1 MLKSISNRR
10 SIRKFK
16 ATSIPKEMV
25 EEILNAGRL
34 APSSKN
40 RQPWKFTVVSG
51 QSKNEMLLSMEQGLL
66 RERGGLSL
74 LPNSKQHLAAAEYT
88 LEIMKQAPITVFVT
102 NPLGI
107 ELSDRLN
114 QEDRI
119 YEICNAQSIG
129 AAMENMTLTATEL
142 GLGSLWIC
150 DIYFAYEE
158 LSRWLS
164 TEGTLVAAMSFGHPD
179 ECPRP
184 RPRKSMED
192 IVEWRM

>member
-74 LPNSKQHLAAAEYT
+74 LPNSKQHLTAAEYT

>member
-1 MLKSISNRR
+1 MIKSISDRR

-16 ATSIPKEMV
+16 DTAITKDMV
-25 EEILNAGRL
+25 DEILNAGRL

-51 QSKNEMLLSMEQGLL
+51 QSKNEMLMSMEQGLL
-66 RERGGLSL
+66 REREGVSM
-74 LPNSKQHLAAAEYT
+74 LPDSKQHLAAAEYT

-192 IVEWRM
+192 IAEWRM

>member
-1 MLKSISNRR
+1 MIKSISDRR
-10 SIRKFK
+10 SIRTFK
-16 ATSIPKEMV
+16 DTAIPKEMV

-51 QSKNEMLLSMEQGLL
+51 RSKNEMLLSMEKGLL
-66 RERGGLSL
+66 REREGVSL
-74 LPNSKQHLAAAEYT
+74 LPNSKQHLTAAEYT
-88 LEIMKQAPITVFVT
+88 LEVMKQAPITVFVT
-102 NPLGI
+102 NTLGI

-158 LSRWLS
+158 LSKWLS
-164 TEGTLVAAMSFGHPD
+164 TEGTLVAAMSFGYPD

>member
-164 TEGTLVAAMSFGHPD
+164 TEGTLVAAMSFGHQD

>member
-1 MLKSISNRR
+1 MKSISDRR
-10 SIRKFK
+10 SIRTFK
-16 ATSIPKEMV
+16 DTAIPKEMV

-51 QSKNEMLLSMEQGLL
+51 RSKNEMLLSMEKGLL
-66 RERGGLSL
+66 REREGVSL
-74 LPNSKQHLAAAEYT
+74 LPNSKQHLTAAEYT
-88 LEIMKQAPITVFVT
+88 LEVMKQAPITVFVT
-102 NPLGI
+102 NTLGI

-158 LSRWLS
+158 LSKWLS
-164 TEGTLVAAMSFGHPD
+164 TEGTLVAAMSFGYPD

>member
-1 MLKSISNRR
+1 MIKSISNRR

-16 ATSIPKEMV
+16 ETAIPKEMV

-51 QSKNEMLLSMEQGLL
+51 RSKNEMLLLMKQGLL
-66 RERGGLSL
+66 REKEGVSL

-107 ELSDRLN
+107 ELSDSLN
-114 QEDRI
+114 EEDRI

-158 LSRWLS
+158 LSRWLG

-179 ECPRP
+179 E
-184 RPRKSMED
+184 
-192 IVEWRM
+192 

>member
-1 MLKSISNRR
+1 MKSISNRR

-16 ATSIPKEMV
+16 ETAIPKEMV

-40 RQPWKFTVVSG
+40 RQPWKFTVISG
-51 QSKNEMLLSMEQGLL
+51 QSKNEMLLSMKQGLL
-66 RERGGLSL
+66 REREGVSQ

-88 LEIMKQAPITVFVT
+88 LEIMRQAPITVFVT

-107 ELSDRLN
+107 ELSDSLN
-114 QEDRI
+114 EEDRI

-158 LSRWLS
+158 LNRWLG

>member
-1 MLKSISNRR
+1 MIKSISNRR

-16 ATSIPKEMV
+16 ETAIPKEMV

-51 QSKNEMLLSMEQGLL
+51 QSKNEMLLSMKQGLL
-66 RERGGLSL
+66 REREGVSL
-74 LPNSKQHLAAAEYT
+74 LPNSRQHLAAAEYT
-88 LEIMKQAPITVFVT
+88 LEIMKQDPITVFVT

-107 ELSDRLN
+107 ELSDSLN
-114 QEDRI
+114 EEDRI

-158 LSRWLS
+158 LSRWLG
-164 TEGTLVAAMSFGHPD
+164 TEGTLVAAMSFGHLD

>member
-1 MLKSISNRR
+1 MKSISNRR

-16 ATSIPKEMV
+16 ETAIPKEMV

-51 QSKNEMLLSMEQGLL
+51 QSKNEMLLSMKQGLL
-66 RERGGLSL
+66 RERKGVSL

-88 LEIMKQAPITVFVT
+88 LEIMKQAPVTVFVT